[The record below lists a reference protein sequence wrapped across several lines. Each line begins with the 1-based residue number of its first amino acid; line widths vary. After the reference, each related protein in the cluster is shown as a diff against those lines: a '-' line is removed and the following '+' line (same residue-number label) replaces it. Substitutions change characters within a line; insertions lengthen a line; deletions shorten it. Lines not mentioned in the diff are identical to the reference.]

1 MRPRAGTH
9 PVTLEPS
16 RVVEILSLA
25 RVHDEKLQETRQ
37 DLFRAE
43 TKLNFERAWRWPIRV
58 GCVGLGAIGTIA
70 AQNDDVR
77 SGAVAFFH
85 SVFGPTRDRGMEALV
100 SLLAAGAAIW
110 LVFFV
115 VRRWLRAPTP
125 EKQARK
131 LMEEFARA
139 DGVASYVFAGPNHP
153 DEEAANIGALTRPKN
168 KHFRQRRL
176 TQDNRPLASS
186 LMQLLNRQV
195 DHRGQLQ
202 QREPEIERN
211 QPVPRAE
218 RA

>member
-9 PVTLEPS
+9 PVTLEPT

-43 TKLNFERAWRWPIRV
+43 TKLNFERAWRWPIRAA
-58 GCVGLGAIGTIA
+58 CVGLGAVGMA
-70 AQNDDVR
+70 AGQNDNVR
-77 SGAVAFFH
+77 AGAVDLFY
-85 SVFGPTRDRGMEALV
+85 SVFDQARDRGVEALV
-100 SLLAAGAAIW
+100 SLLVIGAAAW
-110 LVFFV
+110 LMIFL
-115 VRRWLRAPTP
+115 VRRWLRGPTP
-125 EKQARK
+125 ERQARK

-139 DGVASYVFAGPNHP
+139 DGVASYVFAGQNNP
-153 DEEAANIGALTRPKN
+153 DEEAANIGALTRPEN

-202 QREPEIERN
+202 QREPELELT
-211 QPVPRAE
+211 QPITRVE